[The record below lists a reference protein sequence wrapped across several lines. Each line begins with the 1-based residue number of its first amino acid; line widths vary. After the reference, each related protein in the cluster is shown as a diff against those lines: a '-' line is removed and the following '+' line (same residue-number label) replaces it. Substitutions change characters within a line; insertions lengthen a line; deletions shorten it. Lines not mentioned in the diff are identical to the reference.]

1 MDQDTAINGSVV
13 AGTTLGLAVL
23 LYGVE
28 HKASTLQLVGGV
40 IALLSIG
47 VLTWYLMAL
56 PDVEGAG
63 H

>member
-13 AGTTLGLAVL
+13 AGTAAGLAIL

-28 HKASTLQLVGGV
+28 HHSSTLQLIGGV
-40 IALLSIG
+40 ITLLSIT